1 MNEYYKI
8 EGQTLSDVADKV
20 RTYTGATNQIKAK
33 DLDTC
38 VDDVYEV
45 GKKAEYDAFWDA
57 IQRKGQRP
65 HYAYAFSYSGWDDII
80 FNPKYPITP
89 LNSSGIMSMLN
100 WNQYITDTKVPI
112 TAYGSASS
120 AFYECKKLKRIPKI
134 IFDGTT
140 NLSNTF
146 YNCIGLEEMYCEGV
160 IDING
165 FDVHWSTQLNKESL
179 LSILDVLADKTSD
192 TSGTSWVC
200 TLGAENLAKLSDS
213 EKSVATEKG
222 WSLA

>member
-8 EGQTLSDVADKV
+8 EGQTLADVADKV
-20 RTYTGATNQIKAK
+20 RTYTGATNQIKGK
-33 DLDTC
+33 DLDIG
-38 VDDVYEV
+38 VDNVYEA
-45 GKKAEYDAFWDA
+45 GKQAEYDALWDA
-57 IQRKGQRP
+57 IQRKGARP
-65 HYAYAFSYSGWDDII
+65 HYAYAFSYNGWDDKI

-89 LNSSGIMSMLN
+89 LNTSGILWMCQ
-100 WNQYITDTKVPI
+100 WNQLITDMKVPI
-112 TAYGSASS
+112 AAYGSAQG
-120 AFYECKKLKRIPKI
+120 AFYECKNLKRIPKI

-160 IDING
+160 IEING
-165 FDVHWSTQLNKESL
+165 FDVHWSTL
-179 LSILDVLADKTSD
+179 LSHDSLMSIINVLQDKTSD

-200 TLGAENLAKLSDS
+200 TLGTANLAKLTDA
-213 EKSVATEKG
+213 EKAIATQKG